1 MASQQ
6 INIQFDHKLFCHL
19 STDYHVSAQTNGEFT
34 VTLPLQISRV
44 RVQMAVSLIKE
55 PQ

>member
-6 INIQFDHKLFCHL
+6 INIQFDQKLFCHL
-19 STDYHVSAQTNGEFT
+19 STDYHVSARPNGELT
-34 VTLPLQISRV
+34 VTLV